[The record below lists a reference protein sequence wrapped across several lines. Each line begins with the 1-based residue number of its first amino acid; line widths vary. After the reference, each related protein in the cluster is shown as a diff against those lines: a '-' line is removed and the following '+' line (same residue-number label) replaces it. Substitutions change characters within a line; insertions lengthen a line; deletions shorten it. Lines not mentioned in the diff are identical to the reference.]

1 MGGGGQHALKLT
13 TSMQPLSSGKVREL
27 FDAGDNL
34 VLVASDRVSAFD
46 VVLPSPVPDKGR
58 ILSTLSVF
66 WFARTSHIVDNH
78 LLLHR
83 VNDFP
88 EPLRSFGLANDWDGR
103 AMLCRKARVLPVE
116 CVVRGYLSGS
126 GWTQYQQSGEVCGVS
141 LPPNLRESDKL
152 PAPIFTPTT
161 KAPIGA
167 HDEAITWEQT
177 VAILGADKA
186 YAVREASLALYEWV
200 AAFASERGLILA
212 DTKFEFGEA
221 DGDLLVVDEMAT
233 PDSSRYWDAQTY
245 EAGRAQASFDKQF
258 VRDYLL
264 TLPWDKSA
272 PGPDLPP
279 EVVGRTRAKYVEAYD
294 RLTGLQW
301 PDRDVR
307 PHR

>member
-1 MGGGGQHALKLT
+1 MI
-13 TSMQPLSSGKVREL
+13 PFSSGKVREL

-34 VLVASDRVSAFD
+34 VLVASDRISAFD
-46 VVLPSPVPDKGR
+46 AVLPTLVPDKGK

-88 EPLRSFGLANDWDGR
+88 EPMRSFGLANDWDGR
-103 AMLCRKARVLPVE
+103 AMLCRRARVLPVE

-126 GWTQYQQSGEVCGVS
+126 GWTSYQSSGEICGVK
-141 LPPNLRESDKL
+141 LPAGLRESDKL
-152 PAPIFTPTT
+152 PTPIFTPTT
-161 KAPIGA
+161 KAQLGQ
-167 HDEAITWEQT
+167 HDEPITWEQT
-177 VAILGADKA
+177 VAILGEAKA
-186 YAVREASLALYEWV
+186 RQVREASLELYDWVGSYAL
-200 AAFASERGLILA
+200 ERGLILA

-233 PDSSRYWDAQTY
+233 PDSSRYWDARTY
-245 EAGRAQASFDKQF
+245 EAGRAQGSFDKQF

-264 TLPWDKSA
+264 DLNWNKVAPAPSLPLD
-272 PGPDLPP
+272 
-279 EVVGRTRAKYVEAYD
+279 VVEATRAKYIEAFD
-294 RLTGLQW
+294 RLTGLNW
-301 PDRDVR
+301 PERDVR

>member
-1 MGGGGQHALKLT
+1 
-13 TSMQPLSSGKVREL
+13 MQPFSSGKVREL

-34 VLVASDRVSAFD
+34 VLVASDRISAFD
-46 VVLPSPVPDKGR
+46 VVLPTIIPDKGK

-88 EPLRSFGLANDWDGR
+88 EPLREFGLTADWEGR

-126 GWTQYQQSGEVCGVS
+126 GWTQYQQSGQVCGVR
-141 LPPNLRESDKL
+141 LAPNLKESDKL
-152 PAPIFTPTT
+152 PSPIFTPTT
-161 KAPIGA
+161 KAQLGS

-177 VAILGADKA
+177 VEILGRVQAEH
-186 YAVREASLALYEWV
+186 VRAASLELYDFVATFAL
-200 AAFASERGLILA
+200 ERGLILA
-212 DTKFEFGEA
+212 DTKFEFGQA

-233 PDSSRYWDAQTY
+233 PDSSRFWNAVTY
-245 EAGRAQASFDKQF
+245 EPGRGQASFDKQF

-264 TLPWDKSA
+264 TLDWDKTA
-272 PGPDLPP
+272 PGPELPA
-279 EVVGRTRAKYVEAYD
+279 EVVERTCAKYVEAYD
-294 RLTGLQW
+294 RLTGLSW

-307 PHR
+307 SLRLETQQ